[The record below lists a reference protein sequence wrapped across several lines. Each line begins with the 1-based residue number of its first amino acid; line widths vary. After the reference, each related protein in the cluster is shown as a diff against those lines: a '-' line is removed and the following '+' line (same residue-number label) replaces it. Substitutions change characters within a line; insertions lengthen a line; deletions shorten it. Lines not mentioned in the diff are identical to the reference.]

1 MLFEEE
7 TQSSR
12 DLFDRLKKRV
22 AEIGEAVKHLKQENT
37 ELKHD
42 LALAKDELAKTKI
55 RLEFYEG
62 ERKELQ
68 TVVEDLLKDFEK
80 VSG

>member
-22 AEIGEAVKHLKQENT
+22 AEIGDAVKGLKEENG
-37 ELKHD
+37 ELKRE
-42 LALAKDELAKTKI
+42 LAQAREELAKSKI

-68 TVVEDLLKDFEK
+68 SVVEDLLKDFEK